1 MAHRAQGSVNN
12 ACGIKTSEAAVN
24 KTVQPKVGDFDAKS
38 IAGQPQFG
46 LTSVS
51 FGAGLLQLR
60 AAVAVLAILGLR
72 ELVVSSC
79 ASSTRFNIAACAA
92 FGSEALTAS
101 YTF

>member
-1 MAHRAQGSVNN
+1 MARRARGSVNN

-46 LTSVS
+46 LTRE
-51 FGAGLLQLR
+51 GLLQPR
-60 AAVAVLAILGLR
+60 AEVAALAALGLR